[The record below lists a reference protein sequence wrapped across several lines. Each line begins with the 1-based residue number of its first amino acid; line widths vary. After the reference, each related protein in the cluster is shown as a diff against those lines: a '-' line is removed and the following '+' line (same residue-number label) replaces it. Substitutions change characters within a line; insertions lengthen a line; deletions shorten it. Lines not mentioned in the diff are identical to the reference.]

1 MYKLVIQDDE
11 GKTTV
16 VPLIRDELTI
26 GRKEG
31 NTIRLTERNV
41 SRRHARLVRSNG
53 SITIEDLNSYNGIR
67 VNGSRIQGRCQIRE
81 SDRVQIGDYLIEIK
95 SEAHDKVDTL
105 NERTI
110 PIERIDPHAHTP
122 VPEAVPTAADTAAVP
137 TTRMEKS
144 ATPTPFAPAVTEP
157 MPAGLTDSDPGTGQ
171 TLATLAA
178 PMTSAAA
185 RLVVLSTNF
194 AGREFELDK
203 PAMIIGRTEEND
215 ICINHRSISRHHAKV
230 VRENGRFA
238 IVDLQSSNGVRVNGE
253 EYGKVELR
261 RADVVDLGHVRLR
274 FVEPGEDF
282 VFGRD
287 AQVVDVSPPGPPRL
301 AMWIALGLLV
311 TGAAVALF
319 LILGSRGEDK
329 GDEGETGAAAAANP
343 TESSNPAVTAADAA
357 PTQEAVAPVISDELS
372 KQLELARQAIKNEK
386 WADAQAAARKAL
398 VTDANNKDAQGLFEQ
413 AKSEMASEKNYKL
426 FGKAVAAKN
435 FADVADLFNK
445 LDQESVYRA
454 KAQPDH
460 DRMKADFIRA
470 RAASGK
476 KLADRGKCRDQRNLA
491 RESGKIWPDA
501 EGAVLA
507 HPCKDSA
514 VASGGGSNAGGGTSA
529 GGTSAGGTSAGGTAA
544 GGTSAGTPTGSLPP
558 SGGPSFEE
566 LLEESKKEAF
576 AGHYGKALRSCEAAL
591 EKKPNDQEA
600 IKTCAVASCKLK
612 SSARAK
618 KYIRKLNSETRQQM
632 VRQMCLQAGVTDI

>member
-122 VPEAVPTAADTAAVP
+122 VPEAVPTSADSSAVP

-144 ATPTPFAPAVTEP
+144 ATPSPFAPAVTEP
-157 MPAGLTDSDPGTGQ
+157 VAAGLAETDPGTGQ
-171 TLATLAA
+171 TLASPPLA
-178 PMTSAAA
+178 MTSATA

-203 PAMIIGRTEEND
+203 PAMVIGRTEEND
-215 ICINHRSISRHHAKV
+215 ICVNHRSISRHHAKI
-230 VRENGRFA
+230 VRENGRYA

-287 AQVVDVSPPGPPRL
+287 AQVVDVSPSGPPRM

-311 TGAAVALF
+311 TGASVALF
-319 LILGSRGEDK
+319 LILNNRGGDK
-329 GDEGETGAAAAANP
+329 DESN
-343 TESSNPAVTAADAA
+343 ESDTPPAVTAANPAEANPAAGAADAGPSQQA
-357 PTQEAVAPVISDELS
+357 ISPPVSDELS
-372 KQLELARQAIKNEK
+372 KQLELARQAIDNEK

-398 VTDANNKDAQGLFEQ
+398 VTDATNKDAQSLFEQ
-413 AKSEMASEKNYKL
+413 AKAEIASEKVYKL
-426 FGKAVAAKN
+426 FAKAVAAKN
-435 FADVADLFNK
+435 FPDVADLFNK
-445 LDQESVYRA
+445 LAADSVYRV

-460 DRMKADFIRA
+460 DRLKGDFVRT
-470 RAASGK
+470 RAAQGK
-476 KLADRGKCRDQRNLA
+476 KLADRGKCKEQRSLA
-491 RESGKIWPDA
+491 RESGKVWPEA
-501 EGAVLA
+501 EQAVLA
-507 HPCKDSA
+507 HPCKDSS
-514 VASGGGSNAGGGTSA
+514 VASGGSTSGGTS
-529 GGTSAGGTSAGGTAA
+529 GGTTSGGTTSGGTTS
-544 GGTSAGTPTGSLPP
+544 GGTTSGGATPPP
-558 SGGPSFEE
+558 SGPTFEE
-566 LLEESKKEAF
+566 LLEESRKAAF
-576 AGHYGKALRSCEAAL
+576 DGHYGKALRSCEAAL

-632 VRQMCLQAGVTDI
+632 VRQMCLQSGVTDI

>member
-53 SITIEDLNSYNGIR
+53 SISIEDLNSYNGIR

-122 VPEAVPTAADTAAVP
+122 VPEAVPTAADSAAVP

-144 ATPTPFAPAVTEP
+144 AAPLPFAPAVTEP
-157 MPAGLTDSDPGTGQ
+157 LPAEIAETDPGTGQ
-171 TLATLAA
+171 TLATPPLAMGA
-178 PMTSAAA
+178 SATA
-185 RLVVLSTNF
+185 RLVVLSSNF

-203 PAMIIGRTEEND
+203 AAMIIGRTEEND
-215 ICINHRSISRHHAKV
+215 ICVNHRSISRHHAKI
-230 VRENGRFA
+230 VRENGRYA

-287 AQVVDVSPPGPPRL
+287 AQVVDVSPPGSPRL

-311 TGAAVALF
+311 TGATIALF
-319 LILGSRGEDK
+319 LILNSRGDDK
-329 GDEGETGAAAAANP
+329 QESAEATTAPAAAGNP
-343 TESSNPAVTAADAA
+343 TESNPATTQAADAA
-357 PTQEAVAPVISDELS
+357 PSQEAIAPVVSDEMA
-372 KQLELARQAIKNEK
+372 KQLELARQAINNEK
-386 WADAQAAARKAL
+386 WAEAQAIARKAL
-398 VTDANNKDAQGLFEQ
+398 VTDANNKDAQFLFEQ
-413 AKSEMASEKNYKL
+413 AKAEIASEKNYKL
-426 FGKAVAAKN
+426 FAKAVGAKN
-435 FADVADLFNK
+435 FPDVADLFNK
-445 LDQESVYRA
+445 LDPESVYRA

-460 DRMKADFIRA
+460 DRLKGDFIRTRSA
-470 RAASGK
+470 QGK
-476 KLADRGKCRDQRNLA
+476 KLADKGRCKDQRSLA
-491 RESGKIWPDA
+491 RESGKVWPDA
-501 EGAVLA
+501 EQAVLA
-507 HPCKDSA
+507 HPCKDAA
-514 VASGGGSNAGGGTSA
+514 VASAGGASSGGSSGGATSGGATSGGTS
-529 GGTSAGGTSAGGTAA
+529 GGATSGGA
-544 GGTSAGTPTGSLPP
+544 TPPP
-558 SGGPSFEE
+558 AGPSFEE
-566 LLEESKKEAF
+566 LLEESRKAAF
-576 AGHYGKALRSCEAAL
+576 DGHYGKALRSCEAAL

-632 VRQMCLQAGVTDI
+632 VRQMCLQSGVTDI

>member
-53 SITIEDLNSYNGIR
+53 SISIEDLNSYNGIR

-95 SEAHDKVDTL
+95 TEAHDKVDTL

-122 VPEAVPTAADTAAVP
+122 VPEAVPTSADSSAVP
-137 TTRMEKS
+137 TTRMEKNAPPS
-144 ATPTPFAPAVTEP
+144 PFAPAVTEP
-157 MPAGLTDSDPGTGQ
+157 IPAGLAETDPGTGQ
-171 TLATLAA
+171 TLATA
-178 PMTSAAA
+178 PLPIGATTAA

-203 PAMIIGRTEEND
+203 TAMIIGRTEEND
-215 ICINHRSISRHHAKV
+215 ICINHRSISRHHAKI
-230 VRENGRFA
+230 VRENGRHA

-287 AQVVDVSPPGPPRL
+287 AQVVDVSPSGPPRL

-311 TGAAVALF
+311 TGATVALF
-319 LILGSRGEDK
+319 LILNSRGGDK
-329 GDEGETGAAAAANP
+329 EETAEGTSPPTTMSAGNP
-343 TESSNPAVTAADAA
+343 TDSNPATQGTADAA
-357 PTQEAVAPVISDELS
+357 PTQEAITPPASDELS
-372 KQLELARQAIKNEK
+372 KQLELARQAVNNEK

-398 VTDANNKDAQGLFEQ
+398 VADANNKDAQSLFEQ
-413 AKSEMASEKNYKL
+413 AKAEIASEKIYKM
-426 FGKAVAAKN
+426 FAKAVGAKN
-435 FADVADLFNK
+435 FPDVADLFNK
-445 LDQESVYRA
+445 LGPDSVYRA

-460 DRMKADFIRA
+460 DRLKGDYVRTKA
-470 RAASGK
+470 AAGK
-476 KLADRGKCRDQRNLA
+476 KLADRGKCKDQRNLA
-491 RESGKIWPDA
+491 REAGKVWPEA
-501 EGAVLA
+501 ESAVLA
-507 HPCKDSA
+507 HPCKETA
-514 VASGGGSNAGGGTSA
+514 VASGGASGGTSS
-529 GGTSAGGTSAGGTAA
+529 GGTSSGGTTSGGTTSGWTSGGTA
-544 GGTSAGTPTGSLPP
+544 TPPP
-558 SGGPSFEE
+558 SGPSFEE
-566 LLEESKKEAF
+566 LLEESRKAAF
-576 AGHYGKALRSCEAAL
+576 DGHYGKALRSCEAAL

-632 VRQMCLQAGVTDI
+632 VRQMCLQSGVTDI

>member
-53 SITIEDLNSYNGIR
+53 SISIEDLNSYNGIR

-122 VPEAVPTAADTAAVP
+122 VPEAVPTSADSSAVP

-144 ATPTPFAPAVTEP
+144 AAPSPFAPAVTEP
-157 MPAGLTDSDPGTGQ
+157 MPTGLTDSDPGTGQ
-171 TLATLAA
+171 TLAA
-178 PMTSAAA
+178 PPLPIGASTAA

-203 PAMIIGRTEEND
+203 AAMIIGRTEEND
-215 ICINHRSISRHHAKV
+215 ICINHRSISRHHAKI
-230 VRENGRFA
+230 VRENGRYA

-287 AQVVDVSPPGPPRL
+287 AQVVDVTPSGPPRA

-311 TGAAVALF
+311 TGATVALF
-319 LILGSRGEDK
+319 LILNGRGGDK
-329 GDEGETGAAAAANP
+329 DESAETAPSTTMSAGNP
-343 TESSNPAVTAADAA
+343 TESNPQAAVADAA
-357 PTQEAVAPVISDELS
+357 PTQEAIAPPVSDEMA
-372 KQLELARQAIKNEK
+372 KQLELARQAIDNEK

-398 VTDANNKDAQGLFEQ
+398 VIDPNNKEAQQKFET
-413 AKSEMASEKNYKL
+413 AKAEIASEKVYKL
-426 FGKAVAAKN
+426 FAKAVAAKN
-435 FADVADLFNK
+435 FPDVADLFNK
-445 LDQESVYRA
+445 IDPESMYRA

-460 DRMKADFIRA
+460 DRLKGDYVRTKSAI
-470 RAASGK
+470 GK
-476 KLADRGKCRDQRNLA
+476 KLADRGKCKDQRNLA
-491 RESGKIWPDA
+491 RESGKVWPEA
-501 EGAVLA
+501 EEAVLS
-507 HPCKDSA
+507 HPCKDA
-514 VASGGGSNAGGGTSA
+514 VASGGSGSSGGSSGGTSSS
-529 GGTSAGGTSAGGTAA
+529 GGASSGGSSGGTAA
-544 GGTSAGTPTGSLPP
+544 GTPPPP
-558 SGGPSFEE
+558 SGPTYEE
-566 LLEESKKEAF
+566 LLDEARKAAF
-576 AGHYGKALRSCEAAL
+576 DGHFGKALRACEAAL

-632 VRQMCLQAGVTDI
+632 VRQMCLQSGVTDI

>member
-53 SITIEDLNSYNGIR
+53 SISIEDLNSYNGIR

-122 VPEAVPTAADTAAVP
+122 VPEAVPTAADSSAVP

-144 ATPTPFAPAVTEP
+144 AAPTPFAPAVTEP
-157 MPAGLTDSDPGTGQ
+157 MPAGMVDTDPGTGQ
-171 TLATLAA
+171 TLSA
-178 PMTSAAA
+178 PPIAIGASPVA

-215 ICINHRSISRHHAKV
+215 VCINHRSISRHHAKI
-230 VRENGRFA
+230 VRENGRYA

-301 AMWIALGLLV
+301 AMWVALGLLV
-311 TGAAVALF
+311 TGATVALF
-319 LILGSRGEDK
+319 LILSSRGGDK
-329 GDEGETGAAAAANP
+329 DESAEADGPPGTMSAGNP
-343 TESSNPAVTAADAA
+343 TESQPARAADAA
-357 PTQEAVAPVISDELS
+357 PTQEAITPPVSEELS
-372 KQLELARQAIKNEK
+372 KQLELVRQAIDNEK
-386 WADAQAAARKAL
+386 WVEAQAAARKAL
-398 VTDANNKDAQGLFEQ
+398 VIDANNKEAQATFEQ
-413 AKSEMASEKNYKL
+413 AKSEIANEKIYRL
-426 FGKAVAAKN
+426 FAKAVAAKN
-435 FADVADLFNK
+435 FPDVADLFTK
-445 LDQESVYRA
+445 LGAESVYRV
-454 KAQPDH
+454 KAQDDH
-460 DRMKADFIRA
+460 DRLKGDYVRTKSAI
-470 RAASGK
+470 GK
-476 KLADRGKCRDQRNLA
+476 KLADRGKCKDQRNLA
-491 RESGKIWPDA
+491 RESGKVWPEA
-501 EGAVLA
+501 EQAVLS
-507 HPCKDSA
+507 HPCKDTP
-514 VASGGGSNAGGGTSA
+514 VASGGAGSSGGASSGGASSGGASSGGSSGGTSA
-529 GGTSAGGTSAGGTAA
+529 GSV
-544 GGTSAGTPTGSLPP
+544 PPP
-558 SGGPSFEE
+558 SGPSFEE
-566 LLEESKKEAF
+566 LLEESRKAAF
-576 AGHYGKALRSCEAAL
+576 DGHYGKALRSCEAAL

-632 VRQMCLQAGVTDI
+632 VRQMCLQSGVTDI